1 MEGVPGDP
9 ESYLHL
15 VLLQMEPG
23 RQGQAFLVARV
34 LVRHEMSLQLLQ
46 LFLEVHGAIP
56 PGLPEVWGQPGAW
69 WKEKQGQVSHRHGPQ
84 LAQDPSSAWASPL

>member
-1 MEGVPGDP
+1 MDLGKTGDMEGVPGDP

-34 LVRHEMSLQLLQ
+34 LVRHEMSLQFLQ
-46 LFLEVHGAIP
+46 LFFEVHSALL
-56 PGLPEVWGQPGAW
+56 PGLW
-69 WKEKQGQVSHRHGPQ
+69 
-84 LAQDPSSAWASPL
+84 DPLG